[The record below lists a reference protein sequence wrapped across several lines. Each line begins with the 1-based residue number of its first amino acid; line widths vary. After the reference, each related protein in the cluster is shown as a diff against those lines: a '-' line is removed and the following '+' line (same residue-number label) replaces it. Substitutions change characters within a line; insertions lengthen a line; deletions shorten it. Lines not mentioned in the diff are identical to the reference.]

1 MPALADGLR
10 APALRIRGLKHWFAD
25 PEGGRVL
32 AVDVPE
38 LDLARGEALAVTGA
52 SGSGKTTL
60 LHLIAGLLPPAT
72 GTIEIAGE
80 AMSGRAETGR
90 DRLRARHIGYVFQAF
105 HLLPALTALE
115 NVALGMTFRPAA
127 GVAPRAAARAA
138 LARVGL
144 GDRLAH
150 RPGQLST
157 GQQQRVA
164 IARAL
169 AGRPTLVL
177 ADEPTASLDRARGEA
192 CLDLLTGFA
201 SECGAALL
209 LVTHDPAALARFPRR
224 VTLEAGAEMLP

>member
-1 MPALADGLR
+1 MPAPADRLR
-10 APALRIRGLKHWFAD
+10 APALRVRGLEHRYAD
-25 PEGGRVL
+25 PEGGSVRVL
-32 AVDVPE
+32 DVPQ
-38 LDLARGEALAVTGA
+38 LDLARGATLAVTGE

-60 LHLIAGLLPPAT
+60 LHLITGILPVET

-80 AMSGRAETGR
+80 SMSGRAETGR
-90 DRLRARHIGYVFQAF
+90 DRLRARHVGYVFQAF
-105 HLLPALTALE
+105 HLLPGLTALE
-115 NVALGMTFRPAA
+115 NVALGMTFRPRAGAA
-127 GVAPRAAARAA
+127 PQSAARAA

-144 GDRLAH
+144 SDRLQH

-192 CLDLLTGFA
+192 CLELLTAFA
-201 SECGAALL
+201 AECGAALL
-209 LVTHDPAALARFPRR
+209 IVTHDPAALARFPRR
-224 VTLEAGAEMLP
+224 HTLATAAEVRP